1 MFYILLIVLT
11 IGFMEHK

>member
-11 IGFMEHK
+11 IGFMERK